1 MSIEEII
8 ADIGNSDK
16 PLLNSILTE
25 LSALSSQELELFKET
40 WVAIEPKR
48 RRQIISRLVELAR
61 DNLEYNFDGIFK
73 NCLGDQNA
81 NVRSEAIEGLWES
94 EEPSLIDTLIYMLE
108 QDSSEKVQIATAIA
122 LSKFAMLAEHG
133 KLNSTHTTKICETLL
148 GVISDK
154 SRSVEVQRRTL
165 EAAAP
170 LSLPQ
175 VKEAIAEAY
184 RSPDTRLKVSSI
196 YSMGKSCDPFWLSIL
211 LKELNNAD
219 AEIRYEAAGAC
230 GELEEDEAVPQLIE
244 LINDSDIDVQLAAIQ
259 SLGKI
264 GGTKAKECLKQ
275 CLDSSSVAIRQAAEQ
290 ALRELQ
296 EQEDLSSFDI

>member
-8 ADIGNSDK
+8 ADIGSSDK
-16 PLLNSILTE
+16 TLLNSRLTE
-25 LSALSSQELELFKET
+25 LSALSSEELELFKQA
-40 WVAIEPKR
+40 WLAIEPKR

-73 NCLGDQNA
+73 NCLGDQDA

-94 EEPSLIDTLIYMLE
+94 EESSLIDPLINMLE
-108 QDSSEKVQIATAIA
+108 QDSSDEVQTAAAIA
-122 LSKFAMLAEHG
+122 LSKFATLAEYG
-133 KLNSTHTTKICETLL
+133 KLSSTQTDKICKALL
-148 GVISDK
+148 GAIANK
-154 SRSVEVQRRTL
+154 SKPVEVQRRAL

-170 LSLPQ
+170 LSLPH
-175 VKEAIAEAY
+175 VKAAIDEAY
-184 RSPDTRLKVSSI
+184 RSSDTRLKVSSI
-196 YSMGKSCDPFWLSIL
+196 YSMGKSCDPCWLSIL

-259 SLGKI
+259 SLGKT
-264 GGTKAKECLKQ
+264 GGTKAKDCLKE

-290 ALRELQ
+290 ALQELQ
-296 EQEDLSSFDI
+296 EQEDLSSFDM

>member
-1 MSIEEII
+1 LGIEETI

-16 PLLNSILTE
+16 PLLNSTLLE
-25 LSALSSQELELFKET
+25 LSALSSEELELFKQT
-40 WVAIEPKR
+40 WVTIEPQR
-48 RRQIISRLVELAR
+48 RCQIISRLVELAR
-61 DNLEYNFDGIFK
+61 DNLEYNFDNIFK
-73 NCLGDQNA
+73 NCLADQDA
-81 NVRSEAIEGLWES
+81 DVRSEGIEGLWES
-94 EEPSLIDTLIYMLE
+94 EEPSLIDHLIDILKK
-108 QDSSEKVQIATAIA
+108 DSSEKVQTAAVIA
-122 LSKFAMLAEHG
+122 LSKFTMLAEYG
-133 KLNSTHTTKICETLL
+133 KLSSTHTTKICKVLL
-148 GVISDK
+148 SVIGDK
-154 SRSVEVQRRTL
+154 SRSVEVQRRAL

-175 VKEAIAEAY
+175 VKEAITKAY

-196 YSMGKSCDPFWLSIL
+196 YSMGKSCDPIWLSTL
-211 LKELNNAD
+211 LKELSNVD

-264 GGTKAKECLKQ
+264 GGANAKECLKE

-290 ALRELQ
+290 ALREVQ
-296 EQEDLSSFDI
+296 EQEDLSSFSI

>member
-1 MSIEEII
+1 MSIEETI

-16 PLLNSILTE
+16 PLLNLILTE

-48 RRQIISRLVELAR
+48 RRQIISRLVELVR

-73 NCLGDQNA
+73 NCLADQDA

-94 EEPSLIDTLIYMLE
+94 EEPSLIDPLINMLE
-108 QDSSEKVQIATAIA
+108 QDSSEKVQIAAAMA
-122 LSKFAMLAEHG
+122 LSKFAMLAEYG
-133 KLNSTHTTKICETLL
+133 KLSSAHTTKICKALL

-154 SRSVEVQRRTL
+154 SRSVEVQRRVL

-175 VKEAIAEAY
+175 VKEAISEAY

-196 YSMGKSCDPFWLSIL
+196 YSMGKSCDLCWLSIL

-244 LINDSDIDVQLAAIQ
+244 LIDDSDIDVQLAAIQ

-264 GGTKAKECLKQ
+264 GGTNAKECLKQ
-275 CLDSSSVAIRQAAEQ
+275 CLDSPSVAIHQAAEQ
-290 ALRELQ
+290 ALQELAV
-296 EQEDLSSFDI
+296 QEDLSSFSI